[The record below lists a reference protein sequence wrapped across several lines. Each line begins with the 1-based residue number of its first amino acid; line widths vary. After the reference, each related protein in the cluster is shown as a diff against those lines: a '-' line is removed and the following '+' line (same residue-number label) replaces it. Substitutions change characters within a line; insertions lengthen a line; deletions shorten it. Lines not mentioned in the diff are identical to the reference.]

1 MPDIDLKRTHALGLA
16 GARAAADRMAEDL
29 RRKFGLTGDWKGN
42 TLRFERPGLSGALE
56 VAESMVHITATLGF
70 LMKAMKPTI
79 EKAISTELD
88 RLVAAKAQAPAKAPK
103 PAAGTTK
110 KPAAT
115 PKTGSKS
122 RK

>member
-1 MPDIDLKRTHALGLA
+1 MADIDLKRTHALGIKA
-16 GARAAADRMAEDL
+16 ARAAADRMADDL

-42 TLRFERPGLSGALE
+42 TLHFERPGLSGALE

-70 LMKAMKPTI
+70 LMKAMKPSI

-88 RLVAAKAQAPAKAPK
+88 RLVAAAPK
-103 PAAGTTK
+103 PTREPASKA
-110 KPAAT
+110 PAAR
-115 PKTGSKS
+115 PKTAPKS

>member
-1 MPDIDLKRTHALGLA
+1 MPDIDLKRTHTLGVA
-16 GARAAADRMAEDL
+16 GARAAADTMAADL

-42 TLRFERPGLSGALE
+42 VLKFERPGLSGTLE

-70 LMKAMKPTI
+70 LMKAMKPSI
-79 EKAISTELD
+79 EKAIAGELD
-88 RLVAAKAQAPAKAPK
+88 RLVATKARAPAAKPGKAAPT
-103 PAAGTTK
+103 AK
-110 KPAAT
+110 KPAAK